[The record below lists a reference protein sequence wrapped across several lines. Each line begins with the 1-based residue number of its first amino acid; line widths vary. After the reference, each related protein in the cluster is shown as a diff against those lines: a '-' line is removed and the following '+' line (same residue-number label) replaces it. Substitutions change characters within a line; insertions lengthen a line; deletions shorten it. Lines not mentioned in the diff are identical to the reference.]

1 MNDDVISPLGARTD
15 DVVVEVRQADD
26 YRDWRDDRPA
36 YSETK
41 VFFRTSEFW
50 FAVIGITA
58 ILLAAYAEARDSISR
73 DDGWRYAVFLGAAY
87 IISRGL
93 AKAGTKQP
101 SD

>member
-1 MNDDVISPLGARTD
+1 MSAEITPSGVRTD
-15 DVVVEVRQADD
+15 DVVVKVRQADE
-26 YRDWRDDRPA
+26 YRDWREDRPA

-50 FAVIGITA
+50 FAVVGITA
-58 ILLAAYAEARDSISR
+58 MLLAAYAEARDSISR

-87 IISRGL
+87 VISRGL

>member
-1 MNDDVISPLGARTD
+1 MNDDITPSDARSD
-15 DVVVEVRQADD
+15 DVVVDVRQAGD
-26 YRDWRDDRPA
+26 YRHWRDERPG

-50 FAVIGITA
+50 FAVVGITA

-93 AKAGTKQP
+93 A
-101 SD
+101 